1 MQQYSQQQPEPKLQ
15 PVNKTDELHQP
26 QQSSPTTS
34 VKPPRFTHH
43 GAIDGVTGSCHQYW
57 LDERY
62 SLLIDCGLFQGD
74 EFAGSGSAN
83 SPQIQFDWQTVQAV
97 LLTHV
102 HIDHVG
108 RLPYLIAAGY
118 RGPIYCS
125 EASALLLPLVLADA
139 LKVGV
144 TRDEKLLNAFL
155 RRLQTQLKAIPYE
168 QWVDLPNL
176 AGQSVQLRLQ
186 VAGHIL
192 GSAYL
197 EIRHGGP
204 TDWFYTV
211 FSGDLGASH
220 TPLLPTPQPPQR
232 ADVLV
237 IESTYGDSLH
247 QGRKERAAMLERLI
261 LHSLRDNG
269 TILIP
274 AFSIGRTQ
282 ELLYE
287 LEDMIYRLRG
297 QQIHQQLRWDELN
310 IIVDSPLAASFNDAY
325 LLLKQHW
332 DAEAKA
338 RAEEGRHPLDFSQLT
353 TIENHQQHLALVSHL
368 TRSRQPAIV
377 IAASGMCAGGR
388 IVNYLKAMISDP
400 VHQILFVGHQARGT
414 AGAAILAQAKSHGMV
429 ELDGDFYPVHAEVFK
444 VSGYSAHADQQD
456 LLNFIEGIQ
465 VKPKEIRIVHGESA
479 TKRAFAKLLQN
490 KGYTT
495 KIPAGKP

>member
-1 MQQYSQQQPEPKLQ
+1 MQQHPQEQLQCWQEPIAADL
-15 PVNKTDELHQP
+15 NKTQP
-26 QQSSPTTS
+26 MPA
-34 VKPPRFTHH
+34 PPLQVPHFSHH
-43 GAIDGVTGSCHQYW
+43 GAVDGVTGSCHQYW

-74 EFAGSGSAN
+74 EFAGSGSATT
-83 SPQIQFDWQTVQAV
+83 PQIQFNLASVKAV

-118 RGPIYCS
+118 QGPIYCS

-144 TRDEKLLNAFL
+144 TRDEKLVKAFL
-155 RRLQTQLKAIPYE
+155 RRLASQLIAVPYQ
-168 QWVDLPNL
+168 QWLELPNF
-176 AGQSVQLRLQ
+176 GEHKVQLRLQ

-204 TDWFYTV
+204 EEWFYTV

-220 TPLLPTPQPPQR
+220 TPLLPAPKPPER
-232 ADVLV
+232 ADILV
-237 IESTYGDSLH
+237 IESTYGDSIH
-247 QGRKERAAMLERLI
+247 QGRKARVAMLERLI

-287 LEDMIYRLRG
+287 LEDMIFRLRG
-297 QQIHQQLRWDELN
+297 EQIHQGLRWDDLN
-310 IIVDSPLAASFNDAY
+310 IIVDSPLAASFTDAY
-325 LLLKQHW
+325 LQLKEHW
-332 DAEAKA
+332 DAEAKT
-338 RAEEGRHPLDFSQLT
+338 RLDEGRHPLDFSQLT

-388 IVNYLKAMISDP
+388 IVNYLKAMIADP

-414 AGAAILAQAKSHGMV
+414 PGAAILAQAKNQGMV
-429 ELDGDFYPVHAEVFK
+429 ELDGDLYPVRAEVFK

-456 LLNFIEGIQ
+456 LLNFIEGIST
-465 VKPKEIRIVHGESA
+465 KPKQIRIVHGETE
-479 TKRAFAKLLQN
+479 TKQAFAKLLQK
-490 KGYTT
+490 KGYPI
-495 KIPAGKP
+495 KIPSGEAD